1 MFQPNIKRELEKQRS
16 RNYYQENREVY
27 LERQKIYNRKVDY
40 SKNKTYKHNYYLEQK
55 KKTRVS
61 NEIKLLGKTNSNEE
75 NTGLI
80 VLIKNMK
87 SRKYQ
92 KQKREAEIMKRN
104 LLFEFK
110 QIHGDKEPYLFVR
123 QYPIETNK
131 KVGRKRTRQG
141 YYKKI
146 EKQIVLSFN

>member
-16 RNYYQENREVY
+16 RNYYQQNRELY
-27 LERQKIYNRKVDY
+27 IQRQKIYNRTVDY

-110 QIHGDKEPYLFVR
+110 QIYGDKEPYLFVR
-123 QYPIETNK
+123 QYPIKPK
-131 KVGRKRTRQG
+131 KVGRKRTRNG

-146 EKQIVLSFN
+146 EKPIIISFN

>member
-1 MFQPNIKRELEKQRS
+1 MFQPNIKREIEKQKS
-16 RNYYQENREVY
+16 RDYYQQHRKLQIEK
-27 LERQKIYNRKVDY
+27 QKIYNQKVDY
-40 SKNKTYKHNYYLEQK
+40 SKNKTYKHNYYKEQK
-55 KKTRVS
+55 QKTRVS
-61 NEIKLLGKTNSNEE
+61 NEIKLLGKTQTNEE

-92 KQKREAEIMKRN
+92 KQKREQEINKRN

-110 QIHGDKEPYLFVR
+110 YIHGDREPYLFKSK
-123 QYPIETNK
+123 YNK
-131 KVGRKRTRQG
+131 KRKIKT

-146 EKQIVLSFN
+146 QRPILISFN

>member
-16 RNYYQENREVY
+16 RNYYKQNRQLY
-27 LERQKIYNRKVDY
+27 LEKQKIYNQKVDY

-55 KKTRVS
+55 RKTRVC
-61 NEIKLLGKTNSNEE
+61 NEIKLLGKTNTNEE

-92 KQKREAEIMKRN
+92 KQKREAEIIKRN

-110 QIHGDKEPYLFVR
+110 LMYGDKEPYLFVR
-123 QYPIETNK
+123 QK
-131 KVGRKRTRQG
+131 KVGRKRKRQG

-146 EKQIVLSFN
+146 EKQIVVSFN

>member
-1 MFQPNIKRELEKQRS
+1 MFQPNIKRELEKQKS
-16 RNYYQENREVY
+16 RNYYQQNRELY
-27 LERQKIYNRKVDY
+27 IQRQKIYNQKVDY

-61 NEIKLLGKTNSNEE
+61 NEIKLLGKTNTNEE
-75 NTGLI
+75 NTGLTI
-80 VLIKNMK
+80 LIKNMK

-92 KQKREAEIMKRN
+92 KQKREAEIVKRN

-110 QIHGDKEPYLFVR
+110 QIHGDKEPYIFVR
-123 QYPIETNK
+123 QYPIKAE

-146 EKQIVLSFN
+146 EKHIIVSFN

>member
-1 MFQPNIKRELEKQRS
+1 MFCRPRFKSRFFEMFLDFVCHLGFHLAPSLRKNRSENHFNKRRSPN
-16 RNYYQENREVY
+16 
-27 LERQKIYNRKVDY
+27 
-40 SKNKTYKHNYYLEQK
+40 T
-55 KKTRVS
+55 
-61 NEIKLLGKTNSNEE
+61 NEE

-123 QYPIETNK
+123 QYPIKK

>member
-1 MFQPNIKRELEKQRS
+1 MFQPNIKRELEKKRS
-16 RNYYQENREVY
+16 RNYYKQNRQLY
-27 LERQKIYNRKVDY
+27 LEKQKIYNQKVDY

-55 KKTRVS
+55 RKTRVC
-61 NEIKLLGKTNSNEE
+61 NEIKLLGKTNTNEE

-123 QYPIETNK
+123 QYPIQSK

-146 EKQIVLSFN
+146 EKQIVISFN

>member
-1 MFQPNIKRELEKQRS
+1 MFEPNIKRELEKQKS
-16 RNYYQENREVY
+16 RDYYKQNKELY
-27 LERQKIYNRKVDY
+27 IERQKIYNQKVDY
-40 SKNKTYKHNYYLEQK
+40 SKNKTYKHNYYLQQK

-61 NEIKLLGKTNSNEE
+61 NQIKLLGKTNTNEE

-92 KQKREAEIMKRN
+92 KQKRDAEIIKRN

-110 QIHGDKEPYLFVR
+110 LIHGDKEPYL
-123 QYPIETNK
+123 YLPKYTINK
-131 KVGRKRTRQG
+131 KKRKRET

-146 EKQIVLSFN
+146 QKTTTVSFY

>member
-1 MFQPNIKRELEKQRS
+1 MFQPNIKREIEKQKS
-16 RNYYQENREVY
+16 RNRYQKNKEKY
-27 LERQKIYNRKVDY
+27 IQKQRIYNQKVDY

-61 NEIKLLGKTNSNEE
+61 NEIKLLGKTNTNEE

-123 QYPIETNK
+123 QDLLQ
-131 KVGRKRTRQG
+131 KVGRKRTKQG

-146 EKQIVLSFN
+146 EKQIVVSFN